1 MTASLR
7 KTRIVEI
14 VVANLRLI
22 CASRIVC
29 AAPATVNSR
38 SPAVSV
44 VCRAAV
50 YVDGLARHKTTIAT
64 ELEIGR

>member
-1 MTASLR
+1 
-7 KTRIVEI
+7 
-14 VVANLRLI
+14 LI
-22 CASRIVC
+22 RASRIVC

-50 YVDGLARHKTTIAT
+50 DVDGLARHKTTIAT
-64 ELEIGR
+64 ELETGR